1 MNIKLN
7 LITDQQEEL
16 SLLAVQFN
24 NELENPNTPPF
35 PKAATLQALKEK
47 LTAALFEQEGFT
59 EIWDKAQTN
68 AQLLCLSH
76 EKTAIRNLPWQI
88 VTEDCPLLAIAKSS
102 KNDMLPHQPSIGYPL
117 KVLVM
122 VASPEGVTRLAYE
135 EEELQLLRAF
145 SPLMSQGLAQVHF
158 TDDGSL
164 ENLAEKLNENKYH
177 ILHFTGHGS
186 YHEGQGTLAL
196 EDPIS
201 GKQKNA
207 SAVEFNEILAKAHRK
222 EHRPE
227 LVVLSACQTGQ
238 GVEAGNLSGV
248 ADTLMLG
255 GIPSVIAMS
264 ASILDDC
271 AAKFAAKLYAELS
284 NGLPL
289 PDAFQEARL
298 AVRKFETTEYNLAK
312 AGLAPGQWLI
322 PQLLLNQ
329 NVAKLVDEDSPKITL
344 DFKQDVKIIRGE
356 TALVNLRVRPDN
368 YVFVGRRK
376 EKRKTM
382 LQLKDGNSILL
393 RGQGGVGKTALA
405 EHLAIRLLAADPK
418 TKVFTFSEKTP
429 AGQSLLDQM
438 QNYLTKEKKQFSIV
452 SELALVPKQTDKFFK
467 LLEKV
472 SEQCDP
478 VFLFDNIESFQK
490 FDIEKQIWIWHEE
503 KHEDIL
509 QLMQILD
516 EQSPFPLIITGRYPI
531 AEFPDLEVCNMN
543 TVPFGDFFRKC
554 HQLGISELAQKL
566 QTGTMPTSALKR
578 TEGDKPPTFE
588 EVIRLL
594 HKTFG
599 GNYRALEFFDELY
612 TQKGEEIFKTLHKL
626 ADFESKLAEK
636 EIKEGVLTRM
646 SENLIFKELLT
657 YLNAQDKDTLF
668 VLAQF
673 NIPVLPMAIGM
684 QRNSEDRTGS
694 LNKAVNLTLVER
706 QKGVDGRERF
716 YVMPL
721 VRDLLKESG
730 IEFGFEEKVAGDYHK
745 YAVDSKVSE
754 DILGEISEAFER
766 YFSAKAVEE
775 INEVGWRLCEFYYDI
790 QQFRL
795 SLAFGLRTEEI
806 AKEKTYGSIW
816 NILGIIFNLFGQLD
830 FALEFYKKSLADN
843 IKRGDRLGEGTSL
856 NNLATTAHAQG
867 DYDSALHYL
876 QQSLKIMQEIG
887 DRDGEGATLNN
898 ISQIHDAQG
907 DYDTALQ
914 YLQQSLKI
922 TQEIGHRQGEGTT
935 LNNISQIH
943 SSKGDYDT
951 ALQYLQQSLKI
962 QQEIGDRKGEGNTLN
977 NISLV
982 HSSKGDFNTALQ
994 YLQQSLK
1001 IHQEIGDRK
1010 GEGAT
1015 LNNISQIHD
1024 AQGDYDTALQYL
1036 QQSLK
1041 ITQEIGHRHGES
1053 TTLNNISLIHSA
1065 KGDYDTALQYLQ
1077 QSLKIQQEI
1086 GHRDGEAT
1094 TLNNISQIH
1103 DAKGDYNTALQYLQQ
1118 SLKIQQ
1124 EIGDTNGMASTVTN
1138 MGVMFFEQEKFEEAI
1153 PFLFQAYQI
1162 FTKIG
1167 SPKKQTPES
1176 YLGAIIEKIGEPRF
1190 QEIIKNLNQ
1199 NS

>member
-1 MNIKLN
+1 MNIKLS
-7 LITDQQEEL
+7 LKTEQQEEL

-24 NELENPNTPPF
+24 KEVENPDTPPF
-35 PKAATLQALKEK
+35 PKAETLQALKIK
-47 LTAALFEQEGFT
+47 LSAALFEQEGFT
-59 EIWDKAQTN
+59 EIWKKAEIS

-88 VTEDCPLLAIAKSS
+88 ATEERQLLAIAKSS
-102 KNDMLPHQPSIGYPL
+102 KKDMLPHQPSIGYPL

-122 VASPEGVTRLAYE
+122 VASPVGVTRLAYE

-186 YHEGQGTLAL
+186 YHEGQGSLAL

-201 GKQKNA
+201 GKLKEA
-207 SAVEFNEILAKAHRK
+207 SALEFNEILAKADLK
-222 EHRPE
+222 GHRPE
-227 LVVLSACQTGQ
+227 LVVLSACQTAV
-238 GVEAGNLSGV
+238 GVEAGDLTGI
-248 ADTLMLG
+248 ADTLMQG
-255 GIPSVIAMS
+255 GMPSVIAMS
-264 ASILDDC
+264 ASILDNC
-271 AAKFAAKLYAELS
+271 AARFAAKLYAELS
-284 NGLPL
+284 NGFPL
-289 PDAFQEARL
+289 PNAFQDARL
-298 AVRKFETTEYNLAK
+298 AVREFETTNWKLAQV
-312 AGLAPGQWLI
+312 GLAPGQWLI
-322 PQLLLNQ
+322 PQLLLN
-329 NVAKLVDEDSPKITL
+329 KLVANLADENSPKETL
-344 DFKQDVKIIRGE
+344 DFKNDIKIIRGE
-356 TALVNLRVRPDN
+356 TALVKLRVRPDN
-368 YVFVGRRK
+368 YVFIGRRK
-376 EKRKTM
+376 EKRKAM
-382 LQLKDGNSILL
+382 LQLKEGNSILL

-405 EHLAIRLLAADPK
+405 EHLAIRLLAADQQ

-438 QNYLTKEKKQFSIV
+438 QNYLTKDKRQFSIV

-472 SEQCDP
+472 SEHCDP
-478 VFLFDNIESFQK
+478 VFLFDNMESFQK
-490 FDIEKQIWIWHEE
+490 FDAEKQIWIWHQE

-516 EQSPFPLIITGRYPI
+516 TQTSFPLIITGRYPI
-531 AEFPDLEVCNMN
+531 AEFPDLEICNMN

-578 TEGDKPPTFE
+578 TEGEKPPTFE

-684 QRNSEDRTGS
+684 QRNNEDRTDS
-694 LNKAVNLTLVER
+694 LNKAVSLTLVER
-706 QKGVDGRERF
+706 QQGVDRRERF

-721 VRDLLKESG
+721 VRDLLRESG
-730 IEFGFEEKVAGDYHK
+730 IEFEFEEKVAGDYHK
-745 YAVDSKVSE
+745 YAVDSKISE

-766 YFSAKAVEE
+766 YFVEKAVEE
-775 INEVGWRLCEFYYDI
+775 INDVGWRLCDFYYEI

-806 AKEKTYGSIW
+806 AKEKTNGKIW
-816 NILGIIFNLFGQLD
+816 NIVGLIFNLFGQLS
-830 FALEFYKKSLADN
+830 FALEFFEKSLEDN
-843 IKRGDRLGEGTSL
+843 KKRNDLKGAGAIL
-856 NNLATTAHAQG
+856 NNLATIAH
-867 DYDSALHYL
+867 
-876 QQSLKIMQEIG
+876 
-887 DRDGEGATLNN
+887 
-898 ISQIHDAQG
+898 
-907 DYDTALQ
+907 
-914 YLQQSLKI
+914 
-922 TQEIGHRQGEGTT
+922 
-935 LNNISQIH
+935 
-943 SSKGDYDT
+943 
-951 ALQYLQQSLKI
+951 
-962 QQEIGDRKGEGNTLN
+962 
-977 NISLV
+977 
-982 HSSKGDFNTALQ
+982 
-994 YLQQSLK
+994 
-1001 IHQEIGDRK
+1001 
-1010 GEGAT
+1010 
-1015 LNNISQIHD
+1015 
-1024 AQGDYDTALQYL
+1024 
-1036 QQSLK
+1036 
-1041 ITQEIGHRHGES
+1041 
-1053 TTLNNISLIHSA
+1053 A

-1086 GHRDGEAT
+1086 DDRHGEGTTLNNIGQMYSVKGDYDTALQYLQQALKIIQEIGDRKNEGGALNNISQMYSVKGDYDTALQYLQQALKIRQEIGDRQGEGT

-1103 DAKGDYNTALQYLQQ
+1103 KVRGDYDTALQYLQQ
-1118 SLKIQQ
+1118 ALKIFQ
-1124 EIGDTNGMASTVTN
+1124 EIGDRHGEGSTLNNISQIHKVKGDYDTALQYLQQALKIRQEIGDIHGEATTSTN
-1138 MGVMFFEQEKFEEAI
+1138 MGAILVDQEKYEKALT
-1153 PFLFQAYQI
+1153 FLFQAYQI

-1167 SPKKQTPES
+1167 SPRKQNVEN
-1176 YLGAIIEKIGEPRF
+1176 YLAAIIEKIGEPRF
-1190 QEIIKNLNQ
+1190 QEIFKNLNLKT
-1199 NS
+1199 

>member
-1 MNIKLN
+1 MNIDLN
-7 LITDQQEEL
+7 LTTEQQEDL
-16 SLLAVQFN
+16 TSLAVQFN
-24 NELENPNTPPF
+24 KELEDPNTQPF
-35 PKAATLQALKEK
+35 PKATTLQALKEK

-59 EIWDKAQTN
+59 EVWEKAQVN

-76 EKTAIRNLPWQI
+76 EKTDIRNLPWQI
-88 VTEDCPLLAIAKSS
+88 ATEERPLLAIAKSS
-102 KNDMLPHQPSIGYPL
+102 KNYLLPHQPSIGYPL

-164 ENLAEKLNENKYH
+164 ENLEENLKENKYH

-201 GKQKNA
+201 GKLKEA
-207 SAVEFNEILAKAHRK
+207 SAVKFNEILAKAGRK
-222 EHRPE
+222 GHRPE
-227 LVVLSACQTGQ
+227 LVVLSACQTAH

-248 ADTLMLG
+248 ADTLMQG

-264 ASILDDC
+264 ASILDNC
-271 AAKFAAKLYAELS
+271 ASIFAAKLYAELS
-284 NGLPL
+284 NGFPL
-289 PDAFQEARL
+289 PNAFQEARL
-298 AVRKFETTEYNLAK
+298 EVRKFETTKWELAK

-322 PQLLLNQ
+322 PQLLLNTL
-329 NVAKLVDEDSPKITL
+329 VAKLADESSPKETL

-376 EKRKTM
+376 EKRKAM
-382 LQLKDGNSILL
+382 VQLKDGNSILL

-405 EHLAIRLLAADPK
+405 EHLAIRLLAANQRI
-418 TKVFTFSEKTP
+418 KVFTFSEKTP

-438 QNYLTKEKKQFSIV
+438 QNYLTKDKKQFSIV
-452 SELALVPKQTDKFFK
+452 SELALIPKQTDKFFK
-467 LLEKV
+467 LLDKV

-478 VFLFDNIESFQK
+478 VFLFDNMESFQK
-490 FDIEKQIWIWHEE
+490 FDPEKQIWIWKQE

-509 QLMQILD
+509 QLMQILHK
-516 EQSPFPLIITGRYPI
+516 QTSFPLIITGRYPI
-531 AEFPDLEVCNMN
+531 AEFPDLEICNMN

-566 QTGTMPTSALKR
+566 QTGTMLNSALKR
-578 TEGDKPPTFE
+578 TEGEKPPTFE

-612 TQKGEEIFKTLHKL
+612 TQKGDEIFKTLHKL

-673 NIPVLPMAIGM
+673 NIPVLPIAIGM
-684 QRNSEDRTGS
+684 QRNNEDRTDS
-694 LNKAVNLTLVER
+694 LDKAVSLTLVER

-730 IEFGFEEKVAGDYHK
+730 IEFGFEEKVAGEYHK
-745 YAVDSKVSE
+745 YAFDNELEEDSVVE
-754 DILGEISEAFER
+754 LSEAFER
-766 YFSAKAVEE
+766 YFVAEAVEE
-775 INEVGWRLCEFYYDI
+775 INDVGKRLCDFYYEI

-806 AKEKTYGSIW
+806 AKEKTNRNIW
-816 NILGIIFNLFGQLD
+816 NTLGLIFQLFGQLE
-830 FALEFYKKSLADN
+830 FALEFFKKSLEND
-843 IKRGDRLGEGTSL
+843 KKHGDR
-856 NNLATTAHAQG
+856 Q
-867 DYDSALHYL
+867 
-876 QQSLKIMQEIG
+876 
-887 DRDGEGATLNN
+887 GEGATLNN
-898 ISQIHDAQG
+898 LAAAAHAKG

-914 YLQQSLKI
+914 YFQQSLKI
-922 TQEIGHRQGEGTT
+922 AQEIGDRKGEGAT
-935 LNNISQIH
+935 LNNLSQIH
-943 SSKGDYDT
+943 KVRGDYDT

-962 QQEIGDRKGEGNTLN
+962 QQEIGDRM
-977 NISLV
+977 
-982 HSSKGDFNTALQ
+982 
-994 YLQQSLK
+994 
-1001 IHQEIGDRK
+1001 

-1015 LNNISQIHD
+1015 LNNLSQIH
-1024 AQGDYDTALQYL
+1024 
-1036 QQSLK
+1036 K
-1041 ITQEIGHRHGES
+1041 VR
-1053 TTLNNISLIHSA
+1053 
-1065 KGDYDTALQYLQ
+1065 GDYDTALQYLQ
-1077 QSLKIQQEI
+1077 QSLKIQQDIGDRMGEGNTLNNISLIHFAKGDYDTASQYLQQSLKIRQEI
-1086 GHRDGEAT
+1086 GDRKGEGT

-1103 DAKGDYNTALQYLQQ
+1103 KVRRDYDTALQCLQL

-1124 EIGDTNGMASTVTN
+1124 EIGDRQGESTTIGNIANIFKAKGDLDAALEYFQKDLNICNEIGDIHGMAITLTN
-1138 MGVMFFEQEKFEEAI
+1138 MGVMLFEQEKHEEAI
-1153 PFLFQAYQI
+1153 PFLFQAYHI

-1167 SPKKQTPES
+1167 SPTKQNAES
-1176 YLGAIIEKIGEPRF
+1176 YLAEIIEKIGEPRF
-1190 QEIIKNLNQ
+1190 QEIIKNLIQ
-1199 NS
+1199 KP